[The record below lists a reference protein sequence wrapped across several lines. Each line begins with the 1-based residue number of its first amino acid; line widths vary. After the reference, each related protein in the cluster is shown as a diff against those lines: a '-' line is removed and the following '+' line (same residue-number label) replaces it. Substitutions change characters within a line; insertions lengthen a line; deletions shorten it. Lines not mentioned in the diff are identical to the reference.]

1 MVRSLETSDI
11 GLQKKT
17 LPESL
22 YTRRHE
28 NFKAWQ
34 GVHYYYQKLKF
45 SETFERDYSISI
57 YFLCNAINGAIIRHW
72 IRIASKWL
80 LKF

>member
-34 GVHYYYQKLKF
+34 GIHYYYQKLKF
-45 SETFERDYSISI
+45 SETLKETT
-57 YFLCNAINGAIIRHW
+57 LLAINGAKLQIIG
-72 IRIASKWL
+72 
-80 LKF
+80 